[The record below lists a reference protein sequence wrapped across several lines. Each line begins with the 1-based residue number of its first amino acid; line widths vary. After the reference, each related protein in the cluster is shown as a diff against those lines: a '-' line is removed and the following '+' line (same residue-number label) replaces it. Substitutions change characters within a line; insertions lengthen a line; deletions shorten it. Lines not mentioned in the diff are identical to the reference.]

1 MSKLLNF
8 LWDLLL
14 IAYPFIIHIP
24 HLKLSWAF
32 VNSSACVPGKITL
45 MRLRAE
51 GMLLWLYHNYF
62 LHLTSKDARSGSVK
76 ELRICWEPV
85 EAITGGLHS
94 HPPMSTAWGSCKV
107 RPPNFLRVKF
117 VQNVTTNF
125 SMCQSLCKFDHCI
138 FMRAALGKIKQ
149 NWLNFGALGINVQNY
164 KRNCH
169 FLECFKFD
177 GKLNQFGGIECC
189 VQSKLANGGDI
200 SCSNSLEK
208 FS

>member
-1 MSKLLNF
+1 MRSTFYIAVKIKKLSNIALSTNLTLYLCCARQTTQKWTTQHQRHQKSDGNMSNLLNF

-32 VNSSACVPGKITL
+32 VNSSGCVPGKITL

-85 EAITGGLHS
+85 EAIRVGCTY
-94 HPPMSTAWGSCKV
+94 TRQWA
-107 RPPNFLRVKF
+107 RPGAAAKCDHQIFCASN
-117 VQNVTTNF
+117 
-125 SMCQSLCKFDHCI
+125 LCKMWPPTFLCVKACANLTTV
-138 FMRAALGKIKQ
+138 FSWGQLWAKLSKIDLILVH
-149 NWLNFGALGINVQNY
+149 WA
-164 KRNCH
+164 
-169 FLECFKFD
+169 
-177 GKLNQFGGIECC
+177 
-189 VQSKLANGGDI
+189 
-200 SCSNSLEK
+200 
-208 FS
+208 